1 MRKYIYI
8 LFVGLLLIACQ
19 KESTPESLT
28 PQIFVNEVQVIG
40 SNQYLL
46 SGSYDPIGKEVVNS
60 ATFHYGTTE
69 VMEQSIVAKLS
80 GRTATVILEG
90 LEAATTY
97 YYCLEIGNGADSRR
111 SEVRSFTTEG
121 TTITAV
127 LKNANLINA
136 VEQQLGRS
144 FQKEV
149 NGQVSLNNE
158 YNQRLVEMTTR
169 LDVSDVGDPHIC
181 DDINLFTNLR
191 MLSCGGN
198 GITTLNLHDNTALE
212 ELYNEG
218 KEKFIKNE
226 SGNDIGNGFDGVL
239 INLIL
244 PKNATALKYIYIR
257 GNMLTTLDVTN
268 CPNLLELN
276 CMWNSLRGLDVSKN
290 LKLEKLWCND
300 NPLGNLNLTN
310 NTKLTYLNNGSCDL
324 YELDLSKNKELTSIE
339 CANNHLKELNIT
351 MLPKLY
357 YLECGGNS
365 MTNIDISKNT
375 LLERLS
381 IYNSHIT
388 SIDLS
393 NQPYLKEIDF
403 NVHEFKS
410 LDLSHQT
417 MLERLLC
424 QFGPLTELDL
434 SHNPKLNYLEAHGNQ
449 FTSLDLSNNHDLT
462 WLTCFRNHLTE
473 LDISMIDNNASVLV
487 GDQITQTE
495 EPLTLTLYVNAVQYA
510 HEPGTFIYYMDEYNT
525 GNQDRVNVVL
535 KK

>member
-1 MRKYIYI
+1 MKKLINI
-8 LFVGLLLIACQ
+8 LIACLLLLACQ

-28 PQIFVNEVQVIG
+28 PQIFVNEVQQLG
-40 SNQYLL
+40 SNTYFL
-46 SGSYDPIGKEVVNS
+46 SGSYDPVGKEIVSS

-69 VMEQSIVAKLS
+69 AMEQSIVAKLS
-80 GRTATVILEG
+80 GRTATIILEG
-90 LEAATTY
+90 LEPGTTY
-97 YYCLEIGNGADSRR
+97 YYCLEIGNGADFRR
-111 SEVRSFTTEG
+111 SEMRSFTTEG
-121 TTITAV
+121 VIITAV

-136 VEQQLGRS
+136 VEQQLGRE
-144 FQKEV
+144 FQKEA
-149 NGQVSLNNE
+149 NGQVSLSNE
-158 YNQRLVEMTTR
+158 YNQRLVEMTTK
-169 LDVSDVGDPHIC
+169 LDVTDVGDPHIC
-181 DDINLFTNLR
+181 DDIYLFTNLR

-212 ELYNEG
+212 ELSCEG

-226 SGNDIGNGFDGVL
+226 FGDDVGNGFDGVL

-244 PKNATALKYIYIR
+244 PQNASALKYMYIR
-257 GNMLTTLDVTN
+257 GNMLTDLDVTN
-268 CPNLLELN
+268 CPSLLELN

-310 NTKLTYLNNGSCDL
+310 NTKLTYLNNGACDL

-410 LDLSHQT
+410 LDLSHQP

-434 SHNPKLNYLEAHGNQ
+434 SHNSKLNFLECHGNQ
-449 FTSLDLSNNHDLT
+449 LTTLDLSHNPMIG

-473 LDISMIDNNASVLV
+473 LDVSMIDNNASILV
-487 GDQITQTE
+487 GDQITMNEAPQ
-495 EPLTLTLYVNAVQYA
+495 TLTLYVNAVQYA
-510 HEPGTFIYYMDEYNT
+510 HEPGTFIYYMDKYNT

-535 KK
+535 KE